1 MKKTTAN
8 YEIKRINRSG
18 IYRLFFEEEKLSKR
32 DIVMRLGLSLPT
44 VTQNLTD
51 LLDEGLIAESGTRG
65 NTGGRSAVAYS
76 CVAAAHTAIGMDITK
91 HHITAVA
98 LDLRGHIIGGIRE
111 KHTFER
117 SDAYYRKLGRVVN
130 QVIEQNEIAPQSVLG
145 VGFGVPGLITED
157 NRGVFY
163 GKILNFTGATVEE
176 FSHYIPFPAKLFNDA
191 NAACFAETWLTE
203 DVDNTFY
210 IMLSNN
216 VGGAVRINR
225 LMYPGDNLHAGEVG
239 HLTIHPEGK
248 PCYCGQRGCVD
259 AYCSAPVLFEGP
271 EDTLEKFFARLDA
284 GEQLALD
291 RWEKYTDDLASTVK
305 TVRTLFD
312 SKIILGGYVGAYMDR
327 YVEAF
332 RSKVARL
339 TPFDKNADYISVC
352 KYKNESIA
360 AGAALDFI
368 SEFVESV

>member
-1 MKKTTAN
+1 
-8 YEIKRINRSG
+8 
-18 IYRLFFEEEKLSKR
+18 
-32 DIVMRLGLSLPT
+32 MRLGLSLPT

-76 CVAAAHTAIGMDITK
+76 CVASAHTAIGMDITK

-98 LDLRGHIIGGIRE
+98 LDLRGRILGGIRE

-117 SDAYYRKLGRVVN
+117 SDAYYRQLGRVVD
-130 QVIEQNEIAPQSVLG
+130 QVIEQNEIAPESVLG

-248 PCYCGQRGCVD
+248 PCYCGQRGCVMPI
-259 AYCSAPVLFEGP
+259 ALRRCSSRDRRIPLKIFLPGWTQGNNSPWLDGKNIPTIWRAPSKLCAHSLTARSSWAVMWALIWT
-271 EDTLEKFFARLDA
+271 DMWKHFAAKL
-284 GEQLALD
+284 LA
-291 RWEKYTDDLASTVK
+291 
-305 TVRTLFD
+305 
-312 SKIILGGYVGAYMDR
+312 
-327 YVEAF
+327 
-332 RSKVARL
+332 
-339 TPFDKNADYISVC
+339 
-352 KYKNESIA
+352 
-360 AGAALDFI
+360 
-368 SEFVESV
+368 